1 MNVRVRGKCELS
13 SSRTAPSLALANCA
27 TTALRGG
34 RPAAATAAAAVAA
47 AAVAA
52 VAVAVAVGPCGRYTQ
67 CGR

>member
-1 MNVRVRGKCELS
+1 MNVRVREKCELS

-52 VAVAVAVGPCGRYTQ
+52 VAVAVGPCGRYTQ

>member
-1 MNVRVRGKCELS
+1 MNVRVREKCELS